1 MKSSRQWLKED
12 ESATLSATKP
22 SLSPTRDAN
31 RNSLNQVCSMVAV
44 SKPKLSPS
52 RVPQQRL
59 KSVVPPAK
67 AQQRPLAPIFLKDYT
82 RKRKDAT
89 ADSNHRESKELAPR
103 TTRYPERA
111 RKLINDSYVVSD
123 GALSD
128 SGNDD
133 YYGPR
138 KKKSKN

>member
-1 MKSSRQWLKED
+1 
-12 ESATLSATKP
+12 
-22 SLSPTRDAN
+22 
-31 RNSLNQVCSMVAV
+31 MVAV

-52 RVPQQRL
+52 RVLQQRL
-59 KSVVPPAK
+59 KSVAPPAK
-67 AQQRPLAPIFLKDYT
+67 AQHRPLAPIFLKDYT

-89 ADSNHRESKELAPR
+89 ADSNHLESKEIAPR

-133 YYGPR
+133 YGPR

>member
-22 SLSPTRDAN
+22 SLSPIRDAN
-31 RNSLNQVCSMVAV
+31 RNSHQPVCSMVPV

-59 KSVVPPAK
+59 KSVAPPAK
-67 AQQRPLAPIFLKDYT
+67 AQHRPLAPIFLKDYT

-89 ADSNHRESKELAPR
+89 ADSNHLESKEIAPR

-133 YYGPR
+133 CGPR